1 MKRLLT
7 TLLLCL
13 AFAAAAG
20 AGDDYYDSQL
30 NRGIRSDDTYAYALM
45 KQADLNK
52 PEAERLLKA
61 AAGVSPD
68 LPAVYFRLAA
78 KTFSFSGGGL
88 LKSIDYMVSGGHA
101 YARNFW
107 WSFTLVGA
115 VYLSLVLSFILSAIV
130 LLCVRFSGDIPLLT
144 HDIRETPSRAALLAI
159 LLLLS
164 ALSPLLFIAGCLILT
179 GIYMKKIDRSVVYL
193 FLLFLAFMPLLL
205 STASLFINASSS
217 GKLKAVVQINELKGN
232 TYALATLKDDPDF
245 PAAFSYALALKHEGQ
260 YPEAVALYQK
270 LQDTSQDPRVMVN
283 LGNCYVGFYNF
294 EEDKKSHL
302 NDAARYYTLSI
313 STKPSASA
321 YYNLSVVSRELL
333 DFEKGDEYFKA
344 ALNVDRIAVERVRA
358 VASRNSNRFVIDD
371 ILSLDELWAYARTKS
386 TRVLTFGLTALP
398 PAVLSLI
405 AILLIPVFYLLPDRL
420 RYFAYRCRKC
430 NTILCNRCERE
441 LVIGQICSQCYGS
454 MIKLAE
460 LDVKERVARILSI
473 YEQQKKR
480 RDIMKILSFVVPGT
494 AHLYSGKI
502 LYGFLMLWPFMFFIL
517 FPVVSSFFF
526 PANPLISHGFMNGV
540 ALCCALLLYITSNI
554 LTRQGISKG
563 WL

>member
-1 MKRLLT
+1 MLMI
-7 TLLLCL
+7 CL
-13 AFAAAAG
+13 ALASAAG
-20 AGDDYYDSQL
+20 AGDEYYDSQL
-30 NRGIRSDDTYAYALM
+30 NRGIRNDDTYAYALM

-52 PEAERLLKA
+52 QDAERLLKS
-61 AAGVSPD
+61 AAGVSPN

-88 LKSIDYMVSGGHA
+88 LKSVDYMVSGVHA

-107 WSFTLVGA
+107 WSFTLAGA
-115 VYLSLVLSFILSAIV
+115 VYLSLVLSFIASYIV
-130 LLCVRFSGDIPLLT
+130 MLCVRSSSDIPMIT
-144 HDIRETPSRAALLAI
+144 HDIRETPSRAALLVV

-164 ALSPLLFIAGCLILT
+164 ALSPLLFIAGCLVLI
-179 GIYMKKIDRSVVYL
+179 GIYMKKTDRSVVYL
-193 FLLFLAFMPLLL
+193 FLLFLAFTPVLL
-205 STASLFINASSS
+205 STASLFINAASS
-217 GKLKAVVQINELKGN
+217 GKLKAVVQTNEFKGN
-232 TYALATLKDDPDF
+232 TYALSALKDDPDF
-245 PAAFSYALALKHEGQ
+245 PSAFSYALALKHEGR

-270 LQDTSQDPRVMVN
+270 LLDTAPDPRVMVN

-294 EEDKKSHL
+294 EENKKANL
-302 NDAARYYTLSI
+302 NDAAKYYTLSI
-313 STKPSASA
+313 NTKPSASA

-333 DFEKGDEYFKA
+333 EFEKGDEYFKA
-344 ALNVDRIAVERVRA
+344 ALNVDRVAVEKVSA

-371 ILSLDELWAYARTKS
+371 IISVDEFWAYARARS
-386 TRVLTFGLTALP
+386 TRVLTFGMTALP
-398 PAVLSLI
+398 PLALSLI

-420 RYFAYRCRKC
+420 RIFAYRCRKC

-480 RDIMKILSFVVPGT
+480 RDIMKILSFIIPGT

-526 PANPLISHGFMNGV
+526 PANHLISHGFMNGV
-540 ALCCALLLYITSNI
+540 ALCCALLLYISSNI